1 MGCLAESFI
10 RRRSRPAGLSMAF
23 TRTSCLLIATA
34 IASGCGTPQNG
45 SAADSASD
53 AEAAVT
59 QHCYRVT
66 IQGGAA
72 QAARRLDMPRLF
84 QLLPEPAPDA
94 EYNMVALPSE
104 PPGVYSRDA
113 AVWRVI
119 ADSLEIQYWGVRNS
133 ASLRLV
139 RDDDEYAGVV
149 LTFGGRSRSEV
160 TWDVR
165 AKPAICLEPMN
176 ADSEAARRFM
186 GMPASR
192 QT

>member
-1 MGCLAESFI
+1 
-10 RRRSRPAGLSMAF
+10 MAF
-23 TRTSCLLIATA
+23 SRTSCLLIAVA
-34 IASGCGTPQNG
+34 IVSACGSEQNG
-45 SAADSASD
+45 TGADSASD
-53 AEAAVT
+53 AQAAVS
-59 QHCYRVT
+59 QHCYRVS

-72 QAARRLDMPRLF
+72 QVARGLDMPRLF
-84 QLLPEPAPDA
+84 KLLSEPAPDT

-113 AVWRVI
+113 AVWRAV
-119 ADSLEIQYWGVRNS
+119 ADSLEMQYWGVRNN

-139 RDDDEYAGVV
+139 REDDEYAGVL
-149 LTFGGRSRSEV
+149 LTFGGRARSQV

-176 ADSEAARRFM
+176 ADSEAARRFL